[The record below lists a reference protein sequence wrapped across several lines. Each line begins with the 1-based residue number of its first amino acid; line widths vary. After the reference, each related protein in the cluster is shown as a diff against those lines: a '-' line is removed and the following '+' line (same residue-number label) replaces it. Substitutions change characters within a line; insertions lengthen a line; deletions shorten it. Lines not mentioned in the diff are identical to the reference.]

1 MRITEF
7 IEQSNAIETPGELVS
22 LFERATSQ
30 YGFSKIAYADL
41 TSGRHNRPETP
52 GFLVS
57 YPQDWVTHYFARGY
71 ERIDPS
77 TQHMFVSRGPFAWD
91 ELPKLVKVSKKQ
103 EKLLAEADG
112 AGLKSGLSIPL
123 HGPMGSTSAIAL
135 ASEEADADP
144 ASSKHELQAYAAQF
158 HMVYAGFHAATV
170 GEEVPEINLTP
181 REREC
186 LQWCAHG
193 KSSWEIGMILGI
205 SEHGASFH
213 LKNAMGKLQ
222 ATSRVAAVVKAI
234 RLGFIGL

>member
-1 MRITEF
+1 MRISDF
-7 IEQSNAIETPGELVS
+7 IEKSNAIAAPGDLVR
-22 LFERATSQ
+22 LFEKTTSE

-57 YPQDWVTHYFARGY
+57 YPDDWVTHYFARGY

-77 TQHMFVSRGPFAWD
+77 TQYLFVSRGPFTWD
-91 ELPKLVKVSKKQ
+91 ELPKLVRVSKKQ
-103 EKLLAEADG
+103 ARLMAEADG
-112 AGLKSGLSIPL
+112 AGLKAGLSIPL

-135 ASEEADADP
+135 ASDSSDAEAA
-144 ASSKHELQAYAAQF
+144 ASKHELQALAVQF
-158 HMVYAGFHAATV
+158 HTVYAGLHASSA
-170 GEEVPEINLTP
+170 EPEVPQINLTP

-213 LKNAMGKLQ
+213 LKNAMSKLQ
-222 ATSRVAAVVKAI
+222 ATSRVSAVVKAI